1 MSPIE
6 RDGRKAV
13 MRKFLFAV
21 LCAGAA
27 AVSSAEIQIG
37 DRNSRL
43 LENGSSWQSNLLSV
57 WFRELPAGSYYVLCN
72 GILENGV
79 PGGKLQADVVVGKMK
94 SGISFPNASYI
105 QQLRIPLK
113 LKSASGSSLRISGVP
128 AVTAPGKILLSGIRI
143 VPAEM
148 RPGKNLIPASGLELL
163 PDNTAPAGGWMVC
176 NNDRKRK
183 RVLKFSRTDDMLRC
197 EANSSFSL
205 YSPLLILPEKSRLKT
220 SVRIRGKAE
229 IRFFLTSGDWKKVAG
244 WKATHAASPVIHTTD
259 GSNVY
264 EFVFPAPAD
273 DQFYRWRLD
282 VKNSAPVEIGN
293 PFLTPDNNSISIH
306 KEEKAELIF
315 SDDFTEPQSGQ
326 RGKNVVRKND
336 PFLGP
341 CMEFFK
347 ESSLHLPFAE
357 RKLVAGSLSFWVRF
371 NKDYTFDPSPEGF
384 WRLDKTNCFA
394 DLAHARLYFQKTLY
408 CSVPEQMFKGEW
420 HHVVW
425 VWDNRRYR
433 KIYFDGRLVLF
444 RDWMSGPET
453 VSGISFGRY
462 GRIPSFQGA
471 VARVCLY
478 RNALT
483 ADEVMDQYAEQ
494 RPLTPFM
501 LDFSAIAGE
510 KTAFRVGFDNPG
522 TAERSET
529 RSVTVYAPD
538 GKTVIRDVLS
548 VAVPARSYAVREFS
562 FTPEKAGDYRVV
574 MTNSAG
580 DSFSAV
586 LPVVHNIR
594 LSNQP
599 DSGSLKKELI
609 AEIDCSTAPLPGQYA
624 DDGVCRI
631 GSLNGRKFRETL
643 GRVPNSGFTYRVAL
657 KNPGRPHWLEFEYPD
672 DRVRT
677 FYCGISQV
685 SGDSFASPFLDA
697 CGVITGDNFPLTKRF
712 QTKGFFFMT
721 ARNKPE
727 LGIMFGSHFNP
738 NGENGP
744 AVSKIR
750 LYELKE
756 SLPVNRLNPD
766 GRKIMIW
773 NEDPTML
780 SYTWFNQY
788 QWNRE
793 TTNYD
798 FWRKKYDVMV
808 RYTRYIGWSIWNML
822 FYDYGGNSAPGD
834 RRLLDSIYSQGH
846 FPPAYLDML
855 AKTADRERIPYY
867 LSLNHLSGWGNRNL
881 PTGFAMEM
889 GEKLLSRDFEHAASR
904 GAEAPE
910 LFSAENSLA
919 QIRHRA
925 INPIHPE
932 AVRTFRRIFRACVE
946 RYQKSPMFQGIDYQ
960 ASEPLHFSDPR
971 YGYGDY
977 TTSLYRKECCSALP
991 VFSGND
997 RFGKRYEWLRRHE
1010 WERWISWRCRKVTGL
1025 VESLVR
1031 ELDGRKLILR
1041 VTLGRVAPALKK
1053 ELTQGRIPD
1062 LNRHYRE
1069 QGLDLVALAGI
1080 PNLIVLPDFRPN
1092 YSRIRNDKADER
1104 PMNFS
1109 DELFSLWKIP
1119 GIRSLQI
1126 TQHSNLEMYVGGG
1139 HVPTSKGPERRTLI
1153 SFSTPL
1159 PDNAFALENF
1169 AWAVAQTDP
1178 QMINYGWWGNPEA
1191 GAHEEFRRFYRA
1203 FSWIPR
1209 LPFAPVPGVN
1219 DPVFVRQN
1227 GSVLYMV
1234 NLCAWPCSV
1243 KLEGKQPFRLTDS
1256 VTGKTEDPASVR
1268 LGSFELRVFQQDC
1281 AVPVMRVVQSV
1292 PEQLRRFVE
1301 QRFAAPQTENAAL
1314 ARAKK
1319 LYDAGRI
1326 AATYYALQHKSL
1338 KSEFSCSGF
1347 TVNHRFSADGSR
1359 LELILKN
1366 HSAKTVKGH
1375 FSLSGLPDGW
1385 KVRQDGKSVTLPAG
1399 AERTVEFVFSK
1410 NRSVPGKLAV
1420 FHLSCTVDGVEDVR
1434 TIRYLPIL
1442 AEYRSAVSA
1451 IRYQIPE
1458 TAIRYPLSC
1467 VSPEMSYSRAANY
1480 SADYAVRWSKE
1491 GIALNIRVADRD
1503 FLPPPGK
1510 TDFWKY
1516 DSIVVYFNP
1525 GNNAREGV
1533 KSYDADDMPFRIAS
1547 VDGKA
1552 VVLAGEPARD
1562 TDQVKAV
1569 ITHRTGITQY
1579 ELFFPWNLLPGLNPA
1594 TVDRCGF
1601 SLEVIN
1607 RDIGGKRAVFT
1618 PHPEH
1623 PHQNPFVWGNLIF
1636 KPQEY

>member
-1 MSPIE
+1 
-6 RDGRKAV
+6 
-13 MRKFLFAV
+13 MRKFLFAAF
-21 LCAGAA
+21 CAGAVVASA
-27 AVSSAEIQIG
+27 AEVLIG
-37 DRNSRL
+37 DRSSKP
-43 LENGSSWQSNLLSV
+43 LENGTAWQSNLLSV
-57 WFRELPAGSYYVLCN
+57 WFRKLPAGNYYVLCD
-72 GILENGV
+72 GILENGA
-79 PGGKLQADVVVGKMK
+79 PGGKLYAEAVAGKVK
-94 SGISFPNASYI
+94 TGIPFPNACYV

-113 LKSASGSSLRISGVP
+113 LKSASGSMLRISGIP
-128 AVTAPGKILLSGIRI
+128 AVTAPGKIRLSGIRV
-143 VPAEM
+143 VPAVM
-148 RPGKNLIPASGLELL
+148 KPGENLIPASGLELL
-163 PDNTAPAGGWMVC
+163 PDGSAPAGGWMVT

-205 YSPLLILPEKSRLKT
+205 SSPLLILPEKSRLKT

-229 IRFFLTSGDWKKVAG
+229 IRFYLTSGNWKKVAG
-244 WKATHAASPVIHTTD
+244 WKATHTASPVIHTTD
-259 GSNVY
+259 ENNTY
-264 EFVFPAPAD
+264 EFVFPASSD
-273 DQFYRWRLD
+273 DQLYRWRLD
-282 VKNSAPVEIGN
+282 VKAAAPVEIGK
-293 PFLTPDNNSISIH
+293 PFLTPDDSSVSDR

-315 SDDFTEPQSGQ
+315 RDDFIEASPGQ
-326 RGKNVVRKND
+326 QERNIVRKND
-336 PFLGP
+336 LFMGA
-341 CMEFFK
+341 CAEFSR
-347 ESSLHLPFAE
+347 ESSLHFPFAE
-357 RKLVAGSLSFWVRF
+357 KQKLMSGSLSFWVRF

-384 WRLDKTNCFA
+384 WRLDKTSCSA
-394 DLAHARLYFQKTLY
+394 DLAHARLYFQKKLY

-425 VWDNRRYR
+425 VWDNSSYR

-453 VSGISFGRY
+453 ASGISFGRY

-471 VARVCLY
+471 IAGVRLY

-483 ADEVMDQYAEQ
+483 ADEVMKQYVER

-522 TAERSET
+522 TAERTET

-538 GKTVIRDVLS
+538 GKAVAGDTLS
-548 VAVPARSYAVREFS
+548 VTVPARSYAVREFS
-562 FTPEKAGDYRVV
+562 FTPEKAGDYRVT

-594 LSNQP
+594 LSDQP
-599 DSGSLKKELI
+599 DSGTLKKELI
-609 AEIDCSTAPLPGQYA
+609 TEIDCSAAPLPGRYA

-631 GSLNGRKFRETL
+631 GTLNGRKFRETL
-643 GRVPNSGFTYRVAL
+643 GKVPNSGFTYRVAL

-672 DRVRT
+672 DRIRT

-721 ARNKPE
+721 AKNKPE
-727 LGIMFGSHFNP
+727 IGIMFGSHFNP

-750 LYELKE
+750 LYELKGH
-756 SLPVNRLNPD
+756 LPTNRLNPD

-788 QWNRE
+788 QWNRA

-798 FWRKKYDVMV
+798 FWREKYDVMV
-808 RYTRYIGWSIWNML
+808 RYTRYIGWSIWNTL

-834 RRLLDSIYSQGH
+834 RRLTDSLYSQGH
-846 FPPAYLDML
+846 FPPAHLDML

-867 LSLNHLSGWGNRNL
+867 LSLNHLSGWGTRNL

-889 GEKLLSRDFEHAASR
+889 GGELLSRDFDHAASR
-904 GAEAPE
+904 GADAPE

-946 RYQKSPMFQGIDYQ
+946 RYQRSPMFQGIDYQ

-977 TTSLYRKECCSALP
+977 TTSLYREESGSGLP
-991 VFSGND
+991 AFSGTD
-997 RFGKRYEWLRRHE
+997 RFGKRYEWLKQHE

-1031 ELDGRKLILR
+1031 ELNGRKLILR
-1041 VTLGRVAPALKK
+1041 VTLARVAPALKK
-1053 ELTQGRIPD
+1053 ELEQGRLPD

-1069 QGLDLVALAGI
+1069 QGLDLAALAKI
-1080 PNLIVLPDFRPN
+1080 PNLTVLPDFRPN
-1092 YSRIRNDKADER
+1092 YSRIRNDRADER
-1104 PMNFS
+1104 TMNFS

-1126 TQHSNLEMYVGGG
+1126 TQHSNLEMWAGGG
-1139 HVPTSKGPERRTLI
+1139 HVPTSKGTERRNLI

-1203 FSWIPR
+1203 FSEIPR
-1209 LPFAPVPGVN
+1209 LPFTPAPGVN

-1234 NLCAWPCSV
+1234 NLCAWRCTV
-1243 KLEGKQPFRLTDS
+1243 KLEGKRSFRLTDS
-1256 VTGKTEDPASVR
+1256 VTGKPENSASVG
-1268 LGSFELRVFQQDC
+1268 LDAFELRVFRQDH
-1281 AVPVMRVVQSV
+1281 AVPVVRVVQQI
-1292 PEQLRRFVE
+1292 PEPLKQFVE
-1301 QRFAAPQTENAAL
+1301 SRLATSGTKNPAAD
-1314 ARAKK
+1314 RAKK
-1319 LYDAGRI
+1319 LYDTGRV
-1326 AATYYALQHKSL
+1326 AAAYYALQHKSL
-1338 KSEFSCSGF
+1338 KSDPSRSGF
-1347 TVNHRFSADGSR
+1347 TVRPRFSADGSR

-1366 HSAKTVKGH
+1366 HSAKNVKGH
-1375 FSLSGLPDGW
+1375 FSLTSLPDGW
-1385 KVRQDGKSVTLPAG
+1385 EVRQNGKSVALSAG
-1399 AERTVEFVFSK
+1399 EERRVEFVFSK
-1410 NRSVPGKLAV
+1410 HRSAPGKLAV
-1420 FHLSCTVDGVEDVR
+1420 FHLSCTVDGVEEVR
-1434 TIRYLPIL
+1434 TIRHLPII
-1442 AEYRSAVSA
+1442 AERWNGLSGS
-1451 IRYQIPE
+1451 RFQIPE
-1458 TAIRYPLSC
+1458 TASRHPLPCCSAG
-1467 VSPEMSYSRAANY
+1467 MGYSRAANC
-1480 SADYAVRWSKE
+1480 SADYAVRWGGE
-1491 GIALNIRVADRD
+1491 GIALNVRVEDRD

-1533 KSYDADDMPFRIAS
+1533 KSYDADDIPFRIALTG
-1547 VDGKA
+1547 GKP
-1552 VVLAGEPARD
+1552 VVLAGEPARE

-1569 ITHRTGITQY
+1569 IAHRNGITQY
-1579 ELFFPWNLLPGLNPA
+1579 ELFFPWSLLPGVNPKA
-1594 TVDRCGF
+1594 EDGCGF
-1601 SLEVIN
+1601 SLEVVN
-1607 RDIGGKRAVFT
+1607 RDAGGKRAVFT

-1636 KPQEY
+1636 KP